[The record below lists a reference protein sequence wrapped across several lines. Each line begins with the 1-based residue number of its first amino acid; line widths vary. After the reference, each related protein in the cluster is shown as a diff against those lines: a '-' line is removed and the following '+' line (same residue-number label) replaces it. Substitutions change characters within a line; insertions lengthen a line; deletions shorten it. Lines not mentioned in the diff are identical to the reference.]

1 MNREDGYLSDDEMAL
16 EKEARE
22 ELEGQKDFLRALR
35 RIPNIQEIL
44 DRAEL
49 PGTGTPNARFTRFG
63 ELVEEAAEVFKT
75 NSRGMFLDEINV
87 QYIGNSAHLTI
98 DMLSFSCDDMKDFKR
113 VSDFISN
120 FDGMGISDN
129 DGTVA
134 FSFVM
139 RDILDDDK

>member
-1 MNREDGYLSDDEMAL
+1 MNREDRYLSDDEMAL

-22 ELEGQKDFLRALR
+22 ELEGQKDFIRALR

-44 DRAEL
+44 DQADL

-87 QYIGNSAHLTI
+87 QYIGNSGHLTI
-98 DMLSFSCDDMKDFKR
+98 DMLSFSCDDMKDFER

-134 FSFVM
+134 FSLVM
-139 RDILDDDK
+139 RDILDEA